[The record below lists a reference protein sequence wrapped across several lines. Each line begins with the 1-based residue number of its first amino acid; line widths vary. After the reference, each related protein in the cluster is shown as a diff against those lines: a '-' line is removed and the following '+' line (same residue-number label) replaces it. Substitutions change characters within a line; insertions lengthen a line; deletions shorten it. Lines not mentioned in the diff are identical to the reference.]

1 MTWEH
6 YKQEIKEKGT
16 LPSDWYIIGI
26 DLGTTNSVISYYNIQ
41 TNEPEPID
49 VSMGFGKI
57 PLPSV
62 VQYRSETDEWL
73 IGEEAYRTMKLYPNS
88 TIRSVK
94 SLMGSDESVKL
105 AGNHFVP
112 EEISAKILLELI
124 TQLYNVNP
132 KAEIA
137 GLVVSVPYD
146 FDNSAKKATIK
157 AIELAGL
164 KDKLICLIEEP
175 KAAVLSYSFTGDID
189 TSQKLMV
196 FDFGGGTLDI
206 TIFNVE
212 EKTNDSIFLK
222 VISEGGALNHGGDV
236 VDQTLINHL
245 YKQWEE
251 KTGTPIDTIEIE
263 NLLEIHQRA
272 REAKERLSG
281 VKSHR
286 IPFTFAIP
294 PFMEEIKRE
303 GLEELISP
311 FIEKT
316 KKLVN
321 KTLAQSHIGP
331 LNLEDIDRIL
341 LEGGSCGMP
350 WVKTMLKSIFNE
362 NIIYSSKAPALDIS
376 IGATYY
382 AAIKMGLL
390 NRPGM
395 ETPIEIDVTLPHDI
409 GLAIEGKT
417 GPTFFPIITRGTSYY
432 LSKKSHTFTLSGT
445 TEEDMTTLSLQV
457 VERMSKEDTVHQC
470 KPVGAIQ
477 VTGLPKRPSGKTR
490 VRLTLL
496 ANEENMTITGHIE
509 DLGYGKE
516 YEPSGFTKTFT
527 F

>member
-6 YKQEIKEKGT
+6 YKKEISDKQT
-16 LPSDWYIIGI
+16 LPPDWYIIGI
-26 DLGTTNSVISYYNIQ
+26 DLGTTNSVISYYNIN
-41 TNEPEPID
+41 TEEPEPID

-62 VQYRSETDEWL
+62 VQYRPETDEWL
-73 IGEEAYRTMKLYPNS
+73 IGEEAFRTMKLYPNS

-94 SLMGSDESVKL
+94 SHMGTTDTIKV
-105 AGNHFVP
+105 AGDSYIP
-112 EEISAKILLELI
+112 EEISAKILTELI
-124 TQLYNVNP
+124 SQLYNLNP
-132 KAEIA
+132 NAEVA

-146 FDNSAKKATIK
+146 FDNAAKKATIK

-175 KAAVLSYSFTGDID
+175 KAAVLSYSFTSDID
-189 TSQKLMV
+189 LNQKIMV

-206 TIFNVE
+206 TIFNVD

-222 VISEGGALNHGGDV
+222 VISEGGSLNHGGDV
-236 VDQTLINHL
+236 VDQTLVNHL
-245 YKQWEE
+245 YKQWEN
-251 KTGTPIDTIEIE
+251 KTGQPVDNIEIE
-263 NLLEIHQRA
+263 NLLEIFQRA

-294 PFMEEIKRE
+294 PFMEEIKRD
-303 GLEELISP
+303 GLEEMLEP

-316 KKLVN
+316 KKLVT
-321 KTLAQSHIGP
+321 KALAQSHIGP
-331 LNLEDIDRIL
+331 LNLEDIDMIL

-362 NIIYSSKAPALDIS
+362 NIIYSSKTPALDIS

-395 ETPIEIDVTLPHDI
+395 EIPIEIDVTLPHDI
-409 GLAIEGKT
+409 GLEIEGRT
-417 GPTFFPIITRGTSYY
+417 GKTFFPIISRGTSYA
-432 LSKKSHTFTLSGT
+432 LSKKSHTFTLSGE
-445 TEEDMTTLSLQV
+445 TEEDMTTLSLKV
-457 VERMSKEDTVHQC
+457 VERMSKEDTIEQC
-470 KPVGAIQ
+470 KTIGQIEVA
-477 VTGLPKRPSGKTR
+477 GLPKRPSGKTR
-490 VRLTLL
+490 LRLSLV
-496 ANEENMTITGHIE
+496 ANEENMTIKGIVE
-509 DLGYGKE
+509 DLGFGKD
-516 YEPSGFTKTFT
+516 YDASGFIEEFE

>member
-1 MTWEH
+1 MTWQQ
-6 YKQEIKEKGT
+6 YKEEIKNKKT
-16 LPSDWYIIGI
+16 LPDDWYIIGI

-41 TNEPEPID
+41 TQEPEPID

-62 VQYRSETDEWL
+62 VQYRPENDEWL
-73 IGEEAYRTMKLYPNS
+73 IGEEAFRTMKLYPTS
-88 TIRSVK
+88 TVRSVK
-94 SLMGSDESVKL
+94 SHMGSGNMVKV
-105 AGNHFVP
+105 ANDSYAP
-112 EEISAKILLELI
+112 EEISAKVLTELI
-124 TQLYNVNP
+124 TQLYNLNP
-132 KAEIA
+132 KAQIA

-146 FDNSAKKATIK
+146 FDNAAKKATIS

-164 KDKLICLIEEP
+164 KDNLICLIEEP

-189 TSQKLMV
+189 LNQKIMV

-212 EKTNDSIFLK
+212 EKTNDNIFLK
-222 VISEGGALNHGGDV
+222 VISEGGALNHGGDI
-236 VDQTLINHL
+236 VDTTIVNHL
-245 YKQWEE
+245 YKKWEE
-251 KTGTPIDTIEIE
+251 KTNTSIDTIEVD
-263 NLLEIHQRA
+263 NLLEIYQRA

-303 GLEELISP
+303 ALEEMLSP

-316 KKLVN
+316 KKLVQ
-321 KTLAQSHIGP
+321 KTLAQSHIGA
-331 LNLEDIDRIL
+331 LNLEDIDMIL
-341 LEGGSCGMP
+341 LEGGSSGMP
-350 WVKTMLKSIFNE
+350 WVKTMLKSMFNE
-362 NIIYSSKAPALDIS
+362 NIIYSSKSPALDIS

-395 ETPIEIDVTLPHDI
+395 EIPIEIDVTLPHDI
-409 GLAIEGKT
+409 GLEIETKT
-417 GPTFFPIITRGTSYY
+417 GPTFFPIISRGTSYP
-432 LSKKSHTFTLSGT
+432 LSRKSHSFTLSGE
-445 TEEDMTTLSLQV
+445 TEEDMTTLSLKV
-457 VERMSKEDTVHQC
+457 VERMSKDDPISEC
-470 KPVGAIQ
+470 KLIGDIT
-477 VTGLPKRPSGKTR
+477 VTGLPERPSGKTR
-490 VRLTLL
+490 LRLTLL
-496 ANEENMTITGHIE
+496 ANEEEMTIKGIVE

-516 YEPSGFTKTFT
+516 YTSSGFIEEFE